1 MIDSIVR
8 EKASNQIRVP
18 AVPRGAKF
26 FRTLARHFCTHLSL
40 LNQVSGPN
48 TNAVAMDV
56 QNGSQS
62 CVEAELRV
70 LNLTKPMTA
79 KQLELF
85 CNDVCE
91 RLNFTLTKSDRR
103 EEVVSWVEHWQA
115 LWL

>member
-1 MIDSIVR
+1 MAWWTTDHDQQAR
-8 EKASNQIRVP
+8 
-18 AVPRGAKF
+18 AVGLLLPKF
-26 FRTLARHFCTHLSL
+26 VDPL

>member
-40 LNQVSGPN
+40 LNQVSGP
-48 TNAVAMDV
+48 TPTPSPWMSRTEARVAI
-56 QNGSQS
+56 
-62 CVEAELRV
+62 EAELRV

-79 KQLELF
+79 KQLP
-85 CNDVCE
+85 
-91 RLNFTLTKSDRR
+91 RR
-103 EEVVSWVEHWQA
+103 VRRGA
-115 LWL
+115 